1 MIFNQMPKFKNLFLL
16 AIIAISII
24 SVVFFL
30 YRYESVTVNFF
41 PQNSNLIYG
50 GVFNNA
56 TSLAELGNA
65 TYSLGLSNMSRV
77 KPNISTVNHSNN
89 KINNPDDDIVSLS
102 NPVDTLTKMIINV
115 LENSSIADSTK
126 GKDLGLKNYYQLEGS
141 WNLAI
146 KGDQFSNFTGNIVL
160 NNALNNITKNYN
172 VKLVTTSA
180 NNITY
185 QAPNQILKIRG
196 TGNLTLDDETTR
208 VQLLVVLYKNENIY
222 VVFASKTDENLFN
235 NFSIHGDI
243 MQRKFEY

>member
-1 MIFNQMPKFKNLFLL
+1 MPKFKNLFLL

-50 GVFNNA
+50 GIFNNA
-56 TSLAELGNA
+56 TSLVELGNA
-65 TYSLGLSNMSRV
+65 TYSLGLSNISGV
-77 KPNISTVNHSNN
+77 KPNISTVNHSSNS
-89 KINNPDDDIVSLS
+89 INNPDDDIVSLS

-146 KGDQFSNFTGNIVL
+146 KSDEFSNFTGNIVL

-185 QAPNQILKIRG
+185 QATNQILKIRG

-235 NFSIHGDI
+235 NFLIHGDI

>member
-1 MIFNQMPKFKNLFLL
+1 MPKFKNLFLL

-41 PQNSNLIYG
+41 PQNSNLIYSG
-50 GVFNNA
+50 IFNNA

-65 TYSLGLSNMSRV
+65 TYSLGLSNMSGV
-77 KPNISTVNHSNN
+77 KPNISTVNHSSNS
-89 KINNPDDDIVSLS
+89 INNPDDDIVSLS

-146 KGDQFSNFTGNIVL
+146 KGDEFSNFTGNIVL

-235 NFSIHGDI
+235 NFLIHGDI

>member
-1 MIFNQMPKFKNLFLL
+1 MPKFKNLFLL

-50 GVFNNA
+50 GIFNNA
-56 TSLAELGNA
+56 TSLVELGNA
-65 TYSLGLSNMSRV
+65 TYSLGLSNISGV
-77 KPNISTVNHSNN
+77 KPNISTVNHSSNS
-89 KINNPDDDIVSLS
+89 INNPDDDIVSLS

-146 KGDQFSNFTGNIVL
+146 KGDEFSNFTGNIVL

-185 QAPNQILKIRG
+185 QATNQILKIRG

-235 NFSIHGDI
+235 NFLIHGDI

>member
-1 MIFNQMPKFKNLFLL
+1 MPKFKNLFLL

-41 PQNSNLIYG
+41 PQNSNLIYSG
-50 GVFNNA
+50 IFNNA

-65 TYSLGLSNMSRV
+65 TYSLGLSNMSGV
-77 KPNISTVNHSNN
+77 KPNISTVNHSSNS
-89 KINNPDDDIVSLS
+89 INNPDDDIVSLS

-146 KGDQFSNFTGNIVL
+146 KSDEFSNFTGNIVL

-185 QAPNQILKIRG
+185 QATNQILKIRG

-235 NFSIHGDI
+235 NFLIHGDI

>member
-1 MIFNQMPKFKNLFLL
+1 MPKFKNLFLL

-50 GVFNNA
+50 GIFNNA

-65 TYSLGLSNMSRV
+65 TYSLGLSNMSGV
-77 KPNISTVNHSNN
+77 KPNISTVNHSSNS
-89 KINNPDDDIVSLS
+89 INNPDDDIVSLS

-146 KGDQFSNFTGNIVL
+146 KGDEFSNFTGNIVL
-160 NNALNNITKNYN
+160 NNALNNITKNYY

-235 NFSIHGDI
+235 NFLIHGDI

>member
-1 MIFNQMPKFKNLFLL
+1 MPKFKNLFLL

-50 GVFNNA
+50 GIFNNA

-65 TYSLGLSNMSRV
+65 TYSLGLSNMSGV
-77 KPNISTVNHSNN
+77 KPNISTVNHSSNS
-89 KINNPDDDIVSLS
+89 INNPDDDIVSLS
-102 NPVDTLTKMIINV
+102 NPVDTLTKMIIKV

-146 KGDQFSNFTGNIVL
+146 KSDEFSNFTGNIVL

-185 QAPNQILKIRG
+185 QATNQILKIRG

-235 NFSIHGDI
+235 NFLIHGDI